1 VGGVTPPQTTF
12 AGGDVVVDGTLRR
25 GDVVVADGRIV
36 EIVESG
42 SAPGPRPSGGGH
54 DAEPASVVDCSG
66 SVIAPGFIDL
76 QCNGAVGLDI
86 TSDPSCIPD
95 VARSLPRFG
104 VTAFLPT
111 VVTSPAAT
119 RQRAI
124 DTMQAEPPAPDGAA
138 ALGLHVEGPLIAPT
152 RLGAHP
158 AHLVVDADAL
168 GLHVEG
174 PLIAPTRLGAHP
186 AHLVVDA
193 DALAAEIDRWV
204 ESDVVRLVTLAP
216 ELPGALAVIGRL
228 RAGGIVVSAGHTEM
242 TPDDLAAARAA
253 GVSWVTHL
261 FNAMAPFGHRSPGSV
276 GAVLADDA
284 VVGGLICDGIHVD
297 PVAVRAAWRALG
309 AGRVTLVS
317 DASPALGAP
326 FGRFDLGGF
335 EVIHDETGVRTRD
348 GVLAGSALPLD
359 RAVRNLV
366 EYTGCS
372 LVEAIEA
379 ATSVPADLLG
389 LTDRGRVAAGCRAD
403 LALLDPSGELRAT
416 IVGGRCV
423 HGDLPSGSP

>member
-1 VGGVTPPQTTF
+1 MGGVTPPQTTF

-138 ALGLHVEGPLIAPT
+138 
-152 RLGAHP
+152 
-158 AHLVVDADAL
+158 AL